1 MTSRSRSKSI
11 LLRGGIVLTHTPDD
25 RVIPLYDT
33 DVLVVGNIISR
44 IDKDI
49 QVPPSSEADTETVD
63 CRGKIVSPGFVDT
76 HHHLWQTQLKGRH
89 ADEGLVA
96 YMVSANAAISAT
108 TDSGIR
114 SIFAYSVPMRMTL
127 WNQTECVPTDDLLPD
142 WAMSQLGDLIEQ
154 HNGKRNENAT
164 VEIGLG
170 FDLWFLPK
178 DMVLGLLNDL
188 GSKGLR
194 IVTTH
199 VGRNALQGR
208 KKKAKH
214 TKNIGYVMKTDTVPK
229 GFQSMIQLFSS
240 YDLLRP
246 PFPPS
251 EMYTETGDAKQPFLL
266 LSHCN
271 GVEEKDLSLV
281 ASTGTPISSTP
292 DTEAQMG
299 MGWPVGLHGI
309 LRDRNQNRAQTQQ
322 QPTNTSL
329 GVDCH
334 SNNPSSIVLQARSLL
349 QLARLENNNRITPRD
364 GGQLNFPRAN
374 VLGSSEEAYNLMT
387 IRGARCL
394 GLESVVGSISPGKKA
409 DMVVFDAANSVGMLA
424 AAEHDPVTAIV
435 RFSEAADIDAV
446 IVNGVFRKRHGKI
459 VDIEVSGTLG
469 DERHKTTTMPWS
481 AIAGEVR
488 KSRKDI
494 QSRIDGFSVER
505 GRDVLM
511 NMFHVDESKL
521 VDAT

>member
-1 MTSRSRSKSI
+1 MGLGNMTSYAYTPSDVYWGQLAGCLEAI
-11 LLRGGIVLTHTPDD
+11 NCGTTLVLDHSHVVYTP
-25 RVIPLYDT
+25 
-33 DVLVVGNIISR
+33 
-44 IDKDI
+44 
-49 QVPPSSEADTETVD
+49 E
-63 CRGKIVSPGFVDT
+63 
-76 HHHLWQTQLKGRH
+76 H
-89 ADEGLVA
+89 
-96 YMVSANAAISAT
+96 ANAAISAT